1 MNKFFWIG
9 ILFLGFIYKS
19 YGQEKVAVITD
30 VKQEVKLYPSLRS
43 LLNEKSFPDYF
54 TQDTSWQQTVWQE
67 LQTQV
72 RKKLEVTHV
81 YPQDSAAWLTF
92 TYSATPLPA
101 KLKLVT
107 VDRTTAA
114 YFVAFTHTI
123 AFTTTAIETSGLPI
137 RHYQAVAEVK
147 IEDKDHKPVYTHK
160 VTIPFRTTVNPENGL
175 YGEIELSEKDW
186 KNLFL
191 EALVAVFKAEAKRL
205 PLRTFYKP
213 ALNNP
218 SYQAFLGNAN
228 QYTLQELL
236 STIPAQKGQ
245 PHKSKYLYKD
255 TKSGKTYPIELMQVY
270 TGSLQSLDN
279 NYSSKVDI
287 AETVSQTDYQLW
299 MQFNWQSAP
308 ASAGGA
314 TQAPKAHVQIR
325 CMSQGLLAGD
335 FVLNARNLEGMIGYQ
350 VYTLNPV
357 NPKNTYELLANN
369 KLLAL
374 IQKAG
379 NGKTGDTA
387 TQEYTLFI
395 PKDVSQESQ
404 AELAVI
410 FLMHKLATEFG
421 KNYL

>member
-9 ILFLGFIYKS
+9 ILFLGFIYRS

-43 LLNEKSFPDYF
+43 LLSEQSFPDYF

-92 TYSATPLPA
+92 AYSATPLPA

-107 VDRTTAA
+107 TDRTTAA

-147 IEDKDHKPVYTHK
+147 IEDQDRKSVYTHR
-160 VTIPFRTTVNPENGL
+160 VTLPFRTTVNPEKGL
-175 YGEIELSEKDW
+175 YGETELSEKDW
-186 KNLFL
+186 KDLFL
-191 EALVAVFKAEAKRL
+191 ESLAAVFKAETKRL
-205 PLRTFYKP
+205 PLRTFYRP
-213 ALNNP
+213 VLTNP
-218 SYQAFLGNAN
+218 DYQAFLEKAN
-228 QYTLQELL
+228 RYTLQALQ
-236 STIPAQKGQ
+236 SNIPAQKGQ
-245 PHKSKYLYKD
+245 PHASKYIYTD
-255 TKSGKTYPIELMQVY
+255 TKSGKTYPIDLMQVY
-270 TGSLQSLDN
+270 TGSLQSPDN
-279 NYSSKVDI
+279 NYSSRVDI

-308 ASAGGA
+308 AAAAGA
-314 TQAPKAHVQIR
+314 MQVPKAHVQIR

-379 NGKTGDTA
+379 NGKAGDTA
-387 TQEYTLFI
+387 TQEYTLYI

-410 FLMHKLATEFG
+410 FLMHRLATEFG
-421 KNYL
+421 KDYL